1 MQFVKVVPL
10 SVREEDESAKRVKSK
25 SAPLPLER
33 VRLVNEE
40 ESVMVRE
47 LMLFEVLMA
56 GTESN

>member
-10 SVREEDESAKRVKSK
+10 SVREEDESEKRVKSK
-25 SAPLPLER
+25 SAPLPLDR